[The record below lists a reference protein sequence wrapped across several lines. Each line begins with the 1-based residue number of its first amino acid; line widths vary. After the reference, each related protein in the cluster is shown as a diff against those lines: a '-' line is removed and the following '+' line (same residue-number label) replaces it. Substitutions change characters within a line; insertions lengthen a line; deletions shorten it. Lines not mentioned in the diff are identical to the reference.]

1 MGGKRAVY
9 RDQRAD
15 TAATSAAQA
24 LEQRLSSEHSAAMP
38 SGVSHSFF
46 ASRRRVFLLPALGLA
61 VAAAGVFLLWDSPER
76 TSAWVGIGCGS
87 FVTLWTS
94 APMWRRE
101 PMIWFDDDGL
111 RARWPGV
118 DTVAWQ
124 DIAAVRLARVRRR
137 AWLVVDRTEQARRAA
152 VRHPVQQAFAKL
164 AKAEDL
170 AIPLDG
176 LQARPEQVAAVIELA
191 HAHARQLR

>member
-1 MGGKRAVY
+1 
-9 RDQRAD
+9 
-15 TAATSAAQA
+15 
-24 LEQRLSSEHSAAMP
+24 
-38 SGVSHSFF
+38 
-46 ASRRRVFLLPALGLA
+46 
-61 VAAAGVFLLWDSPER
+61 
-76 TSAWVGIGCGS
+76 
-87 FVTLWTS
+87 
-94 APMWRRE
+94 
-101 PMIWFDDDGL
+101 MIWFDADGL
-111 RARWPGV
+111 RARWPGI

-191 HAHARQLR
+191 HAHARELR